1 MIRLVEHRTAS
12 AAPRAAVPSFPDGSV
27 DLSFVFV
34 TYGTGPIVVDAIAAL
49 VSSLAETDHRYD
61 VVVVDNAHDAYPTRS
76 RNELA
81 LATSGVRLLTTGR
94 NLGFAGGCELGA
106 LYAAGRVLVF
116 VNPDLVVSAGWI
128 DPLLARLAA
137 GASIV
142 APVLLNDDGSVQEA
156 GSRLWADGSTSQIA
170 ELLPDSPI
178 VPDYASAA
186 CWLVTRDEHERLGG
200 FDPGFHPAYYED
212 VDLAL
217 RTRAAGGRFE
227 VATEVSVVHHHGQG
241 TGDAVAP
248 DTSEQ
253 RDRLLDRHPSIR
265 WMQPARP
272 DAIR

>member
-1 MIRLVEHRTAS
+1 MTRFVERRTAS
-12 AAPRAAVPSFPDGSV
+12 AAPQVAVPSFPDGSV

-34 TYGTGPIVVDAIAAL
+34 TYGTGPIVVEAIGAL
-49 VSSLAETDHRYD
+49 ASSLTGTDHRYE
-61 VVVVDNAHDAYPTRS
+61 VVVVDNDHDAHPTRS

-81 LATSGVRLLTTGR
+81 LATSGVRLIAPGR

-106 LYAAGRVLVF
+106 LHAAGRVLAF
-116 VNPDLVVSAGWI
+116 VNPDLIVSAGWI

-142 APVLLNDDGSVQEA
+142 APVLLNADGSVQEA
-156 GSRLWADGSTSQIA
+156 GSRLWADGSTSQIT
-170 ELLPDSPI
+170 EPLPDSPI
-178 VPDYASAA
+178 MPDYASAA

-200 FDPGFHPAYYED
+200 FDPDFHPAYYED

-217 RTRAAGGRFE
+217 RARAAGGRFE
-227 VATEVSVVHHHGQG
+227 IATEVSVVHHHGQG
-241 TGDAVAP
+241 TGDTGTP

-253 RDRLLDRHPSIR
+253 CDRLLDRHPSIR